1 MKTGEAMNTDDKDTQ
16 VRQSFSDRLY
26 GRYMARR
33 NAVRS
38 NRALDATWRGII
50 LIFGLT
56 VVGLGIFFLLFPGPG
71 WAVIYFGL
79 IILATEYAWAHRMLN
94 PVRQFSSQIARLLV
108 SNEFRAKRSKVI
120 LIVTISTV
128 SIAYA
133 YWAKWGATMQ
143 GFEPLLV
150 PIENLFNIEI

>member
-1 MKTGEAMNTDDKDTQ
+1 MKTDETKPKE
-16 VRQSFSDRLY
+16 RESFSDRMY
-26 GRYMARR
+26 GRYMDRR
-33 NAVRS
+33 NSVRS

-71 WAVIYFGL
+71 WAVIFFGL
-79 IILATEYAWAHRMLN
+79 IILATEYAWAQRMLN
-94 PVRQFSSQIARLLV
+94 PVRQFSSQVARLLV

-120 LIVTISTV
+120 LVVTMSLIF
-128 SIAYA
+128 IAYA

-143 GFEPLLV
+143 GFEPILA